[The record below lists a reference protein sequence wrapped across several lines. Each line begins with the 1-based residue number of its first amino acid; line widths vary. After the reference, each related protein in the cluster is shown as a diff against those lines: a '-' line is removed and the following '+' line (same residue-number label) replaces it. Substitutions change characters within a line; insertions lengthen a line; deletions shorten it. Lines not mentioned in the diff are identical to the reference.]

1 MPTRQYRMLTSAL
14 GFERS
19 EVVKGQ
25 DFIDKGADPAECVR
39 RGYCE
44 PVTVAELK
52 AEAKAAEEPAAPA
65 AAAPPKH
72 GRGK

>member
-1 MPTRQYRMLTSAL
+1 MPTR
-14 GFERS
+14 
-19 EVVKGQ
+19 Q

-65 AAAPPKH
+65 TAAPPKH